1 MFCKIV
7 LILILV
13 VVSNSVYSQHS
24 DGRYTYRNE
33 KGMVCDLVFSED
45 GWKVSV
51 NLNMGSV
58 SNSKQLKGVGQWL
71 NQGGGEWYQVNTE
84 NCSFDFDQPNN
95 QLKISIYDCEKSGL
109 KAKEYV
115 LKKTNK

>member
-1 MFCKIV
+1 MVYKIV
-7 LILILV
+7 LVSLLSI
-13 VVSNSVYSQHS
+13 VSNFVYCQHS
-24 DGRYTYRNE
+24 DGKYTYRND

-51 NLNMGSV
+51 DLNMGSV
-58 SNSKQLKGVGQWL
+58 SNNKQLKGEGQWL

-84 NCSFDFDQPNN
+84 NCSFDFDLPNN

-109 KAKEYV
+109 QPKEYI
-115 LKKTNK
+115 LSKKNK